1 MLPVSKGRKSVKLI
15 VPRITDA
22 TKRKDLQEFA
32 NRVLEAWFRLPFSES
47 PKIVSCR
54 ILLITDS
61 TGFEQRHGLIDV
73 TPDDAAT
80 KVMRKLNGAFLCG
93 KRVGVKR
100 YVSAPAR

>member
-1 MLPVSKGRKSVKLI
+1 MGENAMKLL

-22 TKRKDLQEFA
+22 TTRKDLREFA
-32 NRVLEAWFRLPFSES
+32 NRVLDAWFRLPFSER

-54 ILLITDS
+54 ILLISDS
-61 TGFEQRHGLIDV
+61 TGFEQRHGLLDV

-80 KVMRKLNGAFLCG
+80 KIIRKLNGAFLRG

-100 YVSAPAR
+100 YDSASAR